1 MVQGERMRERLCERD
16 IKGFEGFSSIQCQLM
31 EFPKAYRVGDIES
44 VGGFD
49 LDQWPHPSYSEAN
62 QSNGDI

>member
-1 MVQGERMRERLCERD
+1 
-16 IKGFEGFSSIQCQLM
+16 M